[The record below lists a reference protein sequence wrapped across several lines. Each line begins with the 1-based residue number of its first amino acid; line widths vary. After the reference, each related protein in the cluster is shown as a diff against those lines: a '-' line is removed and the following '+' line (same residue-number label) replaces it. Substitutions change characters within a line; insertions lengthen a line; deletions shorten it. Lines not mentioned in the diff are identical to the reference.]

1 MWSPYSWKSK
11 DYAQNISYNDPI
23 ALENNLKKL
32 SSLPPLVSVREINRL
47 RSLLAEAAMGNR
59 FLLQGGDCAEMFDY
73 ASEEPIQRKLKVL
86 LQMSL
91 ILTWGGNTPV
101 VRIARMGGQYAKP
114 RSNPTEIVD
123 GIEIP
128 TFKGEIINGTMTNGS
143 IIISLMM
150 QIACLIPQDYKLLIF
165 IQRLRL
171 ITSEIYLVKYDTSA

>member
-1 MWSPYSWKSK
+1 MWTPCSWKSK

-23 ALENNLKKL
+23 ALENNLNKL
-32 SSLPPLVSVREINRL
+32 RSLPPLVSVRDIERL
-47 RSLLAEAAMGNR
+47 KTMLAEAAMGKR

-73 ASEEPIQRKLKVL
+73 AREGPIQNKLKVL

-123 GIEIP
+123 GKDVP
-128 TFKGEIINGTMTNGS
+128 TFKGEIINGTMPNG
-143 IIISLMM
+143 ILLT
-150 QIACLIPQDYKLLIF
+150 LIGL
-165 IQRLRL
+165 
-171 ITSEIYLVKYDTSA
+171 